1 MTLGYRPR
9 GPSSCAGNKRA
20 VLNKVERHNE
30 MEPHVFRSVLVVL
43 VIVSAA
49 SPTHNGDVVDSAEE
63 THCVVVVVD
72 QRESGEF
79 VLSEPE
85 CFRSTG
91 EADEW
96 AASAEPAALVQHGE
110 TESKPILQMSTST
123 LGRHFDGFNG
133 TGSSISVIGANCTGG
148 WWNTGPTWANRIS
161 SSYNG
166 CARLRHWD
174 LPNKEGMFEDTVGA
188 GTTKNLSF
196 MNNRTESV
204 SYHGS

>member
-30 MEPHVFRSVLVVL
+30 MEPHVFRPVLVVL

-85 CFRSTG
+85 CFRSMG

-96 AASAEPAALVQHGE
+96 AASAVLRVLGIKGPF
-110 TESKPILQMSTST
+110 ST
-123 LGRHFDGFNG
+123 
-133 TGSSISVIGANCTGG
+133 
-148 WWNTGPTWANRIS
+148 
-161 SSYNG
+161 
-166 CARLRHWD
+166 
-174 LPNKEGMFEDTVGA
+174 K
-188 GTTKNLSF
+188 
-196 MNNRTESV
+196 
-204 SYHGS
+204 